1 MVVLENSVC
10 GINFHTSK
18 HGDLT
23 LFMYTVRNFL
33 PRMHHLLPEAKKL
46 HGMKEI

>member
-18 HGDLT
+18 HGDLHSLCT
-23 LFMYTVRNFL
+23 LYETFL